1 MAAPVTFALADRD
14 TWRRPQKTVGGE
26 PMILIATQQSRRRR
40 GGRTKYVFWLRGSSR
55 VYYTQSRGGVV
66 FQPMG
71 RTDEEMRRYAEA
83 FVVSPLTSQ
92 EAAWLAR
99 NDYEMIGDRRGAA

>member
-40 GGRTKYVFWLRGSSR
+40 GGRTKYVFWRRGSQDL
-55 VYYTQSRGGVV
+55 YYTQARDGVV
-66 FQPMG
+66 FIPLA
-71 RTDEEMRRYAEA
+71 RTDSDMERYYQA
-83 FVVSPLTSQ
+83 FVAAPLTGP
-92 EAAWLAR
+92 EDAWLKR
-99 NDYEMIGDRRGAA
+99 NDYVMVGDRRSTA